1 MESFQKKKWNECLK
15 ELKKN
20 TAAGIDDIQ
29 TQNLRKMPTGHIT
42 SIMNYWWEF
51 QKIHLNAEPLKLNFN
66 RN

>member
-1 MESFQKKKWNECLK
+1 MESFQKKKCNECLK

-51 QKIHLNAEPLKLNFN
+51 QKNI
-66 RN
+66 